1 MQKYIKKVLINLTSL
16 HELFNRQYYVRPTWI
31 YILYPLSA
39 IFKCLIFFRFYCY
52 KKGILK
58 KIKLD
63 VPVIIIGNITLG
75 GTGKTSLVL
84 HLLDKFQNTNYK
96 PGVISRGYGSKASL
110 PNEVSIDSDF
120 RDVGDEPLLIKS
132 KYNIPVFVGKDK
144 VRVANILL
152 DKYPETNIIISDD
165 GLQHYKLDRDLEII
179 VIDSER
185 KFGNNYIF
193 PMGPLREPKERIN
206 SADAVVVNGKVN
218 NPNYFRMNYNA
229 DYLVNLINKSKLDI
243 GKLRNKKNLAVTAIG
258 NPCKFF
264 NKLTQLGLIFNKL
277 VFDDHYILNKSIF
290 KGHEDSNIIM
300 TEKDAI
306 KCKCFARKNFW
317 YLPANVEVD
326 SNLFLTLIKKLGSK

>member
-1 MQKYIKKVLINLTSL
+1 MHS
-16 HELFNRQYYVRPTWI
+16 
-31 YILYPLSA
+31 
-39 IFKCLIFFRFYCY
+39 
-52 KKGILK
+52 
-58 KIKLD
+58 
-63 VPVIIIGNITLG
+63 
-75 GTGKTSLVL
+75 
-84 HLLDKFQNTNYK
+84 
-96 PGVISRGYGSKASL
+96 GYRWR
-110 PNEVSIDSDF
+110 DSDT
-120 RDVGDEPLLIKS
+120 R
-132 KYNIPVFVGKDK
+132 Y
-144 VRVANILL
+144 
-152 DKYPETNIIISDD
+152 
-165 GLQHYKLDRDLEII
+165 YKLDRDLEII